1 MKKLTGIAAI
11 NAADATCCNLY
22 KYADPTDDARE
33 VTVEEAREIAREDAS
48 LLFFWV
54 YDGDHGDDDHGD
66 DDDADP
72 PWSMWPETDCN
83 CGYSNDVFDPAE
95 AWREDQDELAW
106 REDQDELRAAA
117 YDDAETFGREVA
129 Q

>member
-33 VTVEEAREIAREDAS
+33 VSVEEAREIAREDAS

-54 YDGDHGDDDHGD
+54 YDGDHGDD
-66 DDDADP
+66 ADP

-83 CGYSNDVFDPAE
+83 CGYSDDVLEPAE
-95 AWREDQDELAW
+95 AWREDQDEL
-106 REDQDELRAAA
+106 RAAS
-117 YDDAETFGREVA
+117 YDDAESFGREVA